1 MADLS
6 AYIDFSIVIDR
17 SDVDNP
23 VIRVTDPDD
32 YPAGVNI
39 YLEGV
44 LSITQPDGLSI
55 TGNFITPDI
64 SWDGSGLSVAEKEL
78 RLSDDDTIQTGI
90 YTITYTISVT
100 GYDDTVLTKTIDLD
114 YVAVTQSITNLTD
127 VFTPV
132 FYTLDGTTYTLEGFN
147 TPTITRAWEA
157 IIRYIG
163 TSIATITGSSQL
175 FTMSYNGLYYDA
187 NYAITLETT
196 LTYVNTDEDWVT
208 VKDMLSSTS
217 SIDPYT
223 PPTLAELAASLRAMR
238 LSIEDGTYCGGSNCG
253 CDIDY
258 TPFNDAQNLYDLIKA
273 NGQAGQTVG
282 LNSQMEQLQKLLNCS
297 GILDQDHTYTYIP
310 AYSFSDTSVSTAPTP
325 IEFLVS
331 DTSFIPNGNSSVTIT
346 AFIGYNLFFIR
357 AHTPQSTVNE
367 GGDYYSWDKD
377 TGAFTCY
384 DAAFTGQLFQL
395 YAY

>member
-157 IIRYIG
+157 IVRYVG

-238 LSIEDGTYCGGSNCG
+238 LSIEDGTYCGGTPCG
-253 CDIDY
+253 CDPDY
-258 TPFNDAQNLYDLIKA
+258 TPFNDAQNLFDLIKA
-273 NGQAGQTVG
+273 NGQEGQTVG

-297 GILDQDHTYTYIP
+297 GILDQDHTYAYIP

-325 IEFLVS
+325 IEFIVS
-331 DTSFIPNGNSSVTIT
+331 STSFIPNGNSSVTIT

-357 AHTPQSTVNE
+357 DHIPQSTVND
-367 GGDYYSWDKD
+367 GGTYYSWNKD
-377 TGAFTCY
+377 TGGFTCY

>member
-1 MADLS
+1 MANLS
-6 AYIDFSIVIDR
+6 AYIDFSIVIDK
-17 SDVDNP
+17 SVETP
-23 VIRVTDPDD
+23 AIRLTDPNN
-32 YPAGVNI
+32 YPSGVGL
-39 YLEGV
+39 YLTGV
-44 LSITQPDGLSI
+44 FSITQPDGLSI
-55 TGNFITPDI
+55 TGDFDDPDI
-64 SWDGSGLSVAEKEL
+64 YWEDGALVVAVKEL
-78 RLSDDDTIQTGI
+78 RLSTEDEIQNGI
-90 YTITYTISVT
+90 YTITYMLHVT
-100 GYDDTVLTKTIDLD
+100 GYSDTVLTKTIDLS
-114 YVAVTQSITNLTD
+114 YTPVTQAVTNLTD

-132 FYTLDGTTYTLEGFN
+132 FYTLDGTTYTLEGYN

-157 IIRYIG
+157 IIKYVG
-163 TSIATITGSSQL
+163 STIVTLTGSSSL

-196 LTYVNTDEDWVT
+196 LTYVITDDTWVT
-208 VKDMLSSTS
+208 VKDLLTSTS

-282 LNSQMEQLQKLLNCS
+282 LNSQMEQLRKLLNCS
-297 GILDQDHTYTYIP
+297 GILDQDHTYAYIP